1 MLHLL
6 VVAGITSFQELMS
19 RLREDQLDKIF
30 IAVHAGQHR
39 AKLRHYFRE
48 FEAELSKNPDLHD
61 HYLQVAMKQMGFDP
75 GNLPKYSTSPWLNTT
90 TAMIAVGLPPGVC
103 S

>member
-1 MLHLL
+1 MLASL
-6 VVAGITSFQELMS
+6 GKSNIPEFMS
-19 RLREDQLDKIF
+19 MLREDQRDHIF

-39 AKLRHYFRE
+39 AKMRHYFRE
-48 FEAELSKNPDLHD
+48 FEEELSRNPDLQD
-61 HYLQVAMKQMGFDP
+61 HYLQEAMKQMGFDP
-75 GNLPKYSTSPWLNTT
+75 RNLPKYSTSSWLNTT